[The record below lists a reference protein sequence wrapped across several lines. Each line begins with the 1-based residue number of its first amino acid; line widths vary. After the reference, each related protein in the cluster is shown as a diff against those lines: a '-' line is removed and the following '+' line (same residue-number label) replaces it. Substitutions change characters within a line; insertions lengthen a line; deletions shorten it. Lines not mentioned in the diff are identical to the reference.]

1 MSRLGRA
8 TDSALATLAVV
19 VGVGVLLSVFAV
31 VPSTTSTQVA
41 ASGPAGGVGAA
52 SGATATGGTTTTTG
66 RTGTAGSSRTSSG
79 TSSGTSRSGSSRT
92 SSGTSSGTAAVP
104 GLACAPGRNGGS
116 TDVGVSATGIKFAA
130 TTVTDGPGASFL
142 APMDVAIQAVTN
154 EVNRSGGICGR
165 RLSVELRN
173 DSWNAA
179 LGEQY
184 IQDFVQG
191 SHVFGLAVNP
201 DSEGLYAA
209 NSYIRQQGVPVVGT
223 SGMLIDEYLNP
234 WIWPVGTSTIS
245 QMDIM
250 AAYAYAQGARH
261 FGIAF
266 DAEYA
271 FGVEGAYAFDQA
283 VKRLT
288 GHNILGYNSSL
299 NSCTQDFCGVQDNQ
313 PSYTSQA
320 TQFNNSC
327 INNPPP
333 GQECQYVAYLMEPS
347 LALSFLSGGRGI
359 SGSPQY
365 GFGGAQPLF
374 DTQAFA
380 DQCGSTCN
388 GMQVWTGFQ
397 PPIGSFSGQ
406 PAEVAYTRLITGY
419 DPSADVTNQ
428 FLEGAYIGMNLLV
441 AALRQ
446 VGPDLTRARLQAVLD
461 SMTYSSGLGPPLHF
475 GTGDHFANTEAM
487 AWRLNYSSGTFTGFS
502 PIVGYQRDPWV
513 GKFIP
518 PGE

>member
-19 VGVGVLLSVFAV
+19 VGVAVLLSVVAI
-31 VPSTTSTQVA
+31 VPSTS
-41 ASGPAGGVGAA
+41 SSPAGVALG
-52 SGATATGGTTTTTG
+52 SGAGGATGVSTAGRHGTTTSPTAAGGSGGRGVAAGRAGGYTG
-66 RTGTAGSSRTSSG
+66 GSTSSG
-79 TSSGTSRSGSSRT
+79 VP
-92 SSGTSSGTAAVP
+92 APAP

-116 TDVGVSATGIKFAA
+116 TDVGVSATQIKFAA

-142 APMDVAIQAVTN
+142 APMDVAIQAVTT

-184 IQDFVQG
+184 IEDFVQG
-191 SHVFGLAVNP
+191 SGVFGLAVNP

-250 AAYAYAQGARH
+250 AAYAYAQGART

-283 VKRLT
+283 VKTLT
-288 GHNILGYNSSL
+288 GHNIAGYNSSL
-299 NSCTQDFCGVQDNQ
+299 NNCSEDFCGVQDNQ
-313 PSYTSQA
+313 PSYASQA
-320 TQFNNSC
+320 TEFNNSC
-327 INNPPP
+327 INAPPP
-333 GQECQYVAYLMEPS
+333 GQHQCQYIAYLMEPS
-347 LALSFLSGGRGI
+347 LALAWLSNGRGAAN
-359 SGSPQY
+359 PQY

-380 DQCGSTCN
+380 DQCGATCQH
-388 GMQVWTGFQ
+388 MQVWTGFQ
-397 PPIGSFSGQ
+397 PPIGSFTDQ
-406 PAEVAYTRLITGY
+406 PAEVAYTRLVTGY

-446 VGPDLTRARLQAVLD
+446 VGPDLTRARLRAVLD
-461 SMTYSSGLGPPLHF
+461 TMTYSSGLGPALHF
-475 GTGDHFANTEAM
+475 GTGDHFADTEAM
-487 AWRLNYSSGTFTGFS
+487 AWQLNYADGTFTGFS